1 MLVKYQ
7 PMYLSIGVTSLQT
20 INSQFQRQGFK
31 WGAIIS
37 QSETQ
42 LMEIAR
48 KCRVDIVEMVHKAG
62 AGHPGGSL
70 SAIDFIVG
78 LYGTEFRFNVENPDW
93 EDRDRFIMSKGHAS
107 PAVYSMLHQLGVIS
121 KSDIDSFRTLG
132 STCQGHVDMKWT
144 DGVDFSAGSL
154 GMGLSFGLGCA
165 LAARMDSSERN
176 IWVMIGDGET
186 QEGQIWE
193 AAMAADFHKVGNLN
207 VVIDRNRI
215 QNDDFMEVQM
225 EIGDI
230 GEKFRSFGWKVLEI
244 DGHNMTEIINSINEA
259 SNNQS
264 EPYAI
269 VAHTI
274 KGKGVSFMENNPS
287 FHGKAPSDDELIIAL
302 EELS

>member
-20 INSQFQRQGFK
+20 INSQFQRQVFK

-121 KSDIDSFRTLG
+121 KGDIDSFRTLG

-165 LAARMDSSERN
+165 LAARMDSRERN

-186 QEGQIWE
+186 
-193 AAMAADFHKVGNLN
+193 
-207 VVIDRNRI
+207 
-215 QNDDFMEVQM
+215 
-225 EIGDI
+225 
-230 GEKFRSFGWKVLEI
+230 
-244 DGHNMTEIINSINEA
+244 
-259 SNNQS
+259 
-264 EPYAI
+264 
-269 VAHTI
+269 
-274 KGKGVSFMENNPS
+274 
-287 FHGKAPSDDELIIAL
+287 
-302 EELS
+302 

>member
-1 MLVKYQ
+1 
-7 PMYLSIGVTSLQT
+7 
-20 INSQFQRQGFK
+20 
-31 WGAIIS
+31 
-37 QSETQ
+37 
-42 LMEIAR
+42 
-48 KCRVDIVEMVHKAG
+48 MVHKAG

-70 SAIDFIVG
+70 SAIDLIVG
-78 LYGTEFRFNVENPDW
+78 LYGTEFRFRKDDPNW

-107 PAVYSMLHQLGVIS
+107 PAVYSMLHNLGILT
-121 KSDIDSFRTLG
+121 KEDIDGFRKLG

-165 LAARMDSSERN
+165 IAAKMDNSDRN

-193 AAMAADFHKVGNLN
+193 AAMAADFHKTGNLN
-207 VVIDRNRI
+207 VIIDRNRI

-230 GEKFRSFGWKVLEI
+230 GKKFESFGWKIIEI
-244 DGHNMTEIINSINEA
+244 DGHNMTEVINAIRVATNER
-259 SNNQS
+259 NI
-264 EPYAI
+264 PCAI
-269 VAHTI
+269 VAHTV

-287 FHGKAPSDDELIIAL
+287 FHGKAPNDEELKLAL

>member
-1 MLVKYQ
+1 MTRVQ
-7 PMYLSIGVTSLQT
+7 RGANISI
-20 INSQFQRQGFK
+20 
-31 WGAIIS
+31 
-37 QSETQ
+37 SEVQ

-48 KCRVDIVEMVHKAG
+48 KCRIDIVEMVHKAG

-70 SAIDFIVG
+70 SAIDLIVG
-78 LYGTEFRFNVENPDW
+78 LYETEFRFDPANPNWD
-93 EDRDRFIMSKGHAS
+93 DRDRFVMSKGHAS
-107 PAVYSMLHQLGVIS
+107 PAVYSMLHHLGVITQ
-121 KSDIDSFRTLG
+121 SDIDSFRTLG
-132 STCQGHVDMKWT
+132 SICQGHVDMKWT

-165 LAARMDSSERN
+165 IAARMDSSERN

-193 AAMAADFHKVGNLN
+193 AAMATSFHNVGNLN
-207 VVIDRNRI
+207 VIIDRNRI

-230 GEKFRSFGWKVLEI
+230 GAKFQSFGWKVIEI
-244 DGHNMTEIINSINEA
+244 DGHNMTEIVEA
-259 SNNQS
+259 IKQANNDQTQA
-264 EPYAI
+264 YAI

-274 KGKGVSFMENNPS
+274 KGKGVSFMENNPA
-287 FHGKAPSDDELIIAL
+287 FHGKAPTDEELVLAL

>member
-7 PMYLSIGVTSLQT
+7 PMYWTIGVTALQT
-20 INSQFQRQGFK
+20 INSQFQRRVFK

-37 QSETQ
+37 LSEGQ

-48 KCRVDIVEMVHKAG
+48 KCRIDIVEMVHKAG

-78 LYGTEFRFNVENPDW
+78 LYGTEFRFDAKNTNW

-107 PAVYSMLHQLGVIS
+107 PAVYSMLHQLGIIT

-144 DGVDFSAGSL
+144 EGVDFSAGSL

-165 LAARMDSSERN
+165 IAARMDSSERN

-193 AAMAADFHKVGNLN
+193 AAMATDFHDIGNLN

-230 GEKFRSFGWKVLEI
+230 GTKFQSFGWKVIEI
-244 DGHNMTEIINSINEA
+244 DGHNMQEITDAIRQA
-259 SNNQS
+259 SNDQT

-287 FHGKAPSDDELIIAL
+287 FHGKAPSDEELVIAL

>member
-1 MLVKYQ
+1 
-7 PMYLSIGVTSLQT
+7 
-20 INSQFQRQGFK
+20 
-31 WGAIIS
+31 
-37 QSETQ
+37 
-42 LMEIAR
+42 
-48 KCRVDIVEMVHKAG
+48 
-62 AGHPGGSL
+62 
-70 SAIDFIVG
+70 
-78 LYGTEFRFNVENPDW
+78 
-93 EDRDRFIMSKGHAS
+93 
-107 PAVYSMLHQLGVIS
+107 
-121 KSDIDSFRTLG
+121 
-132 STCQGHVDMKWT
+132 MKWT

-165 LAARMDSSERN
+165 IAARMDSSERN

-193 AAMAADFHKVGNLN
+193 AAMATDFHDIGNLN

-230 GEKFRSFGWKVLEI
+230 GAKFRSFGWKVIEI
-244 DGHNMTEIINSINEA
+244 DGHNMQEIISAIEQA
-259 SNNQS
+259 SNDQT

-287 FHGKAPSDDELIIAL
+287 FHGKAPSDEELVIAL

>member
-7 PMYLSIGVTSLQT
+7 PMYWTIGVIALQT
-20 INSQFQRQGFK
+20 INSQFQRQVFK

-37 QSETQ
+37 LSEGQ

-48 KCRVDIVEMVHKAG
+48 KCRIDIVEMVHKAG

-78 LYGTEFRFNVENPDW
+78 LYGTEFRFDAKNPNW

-107 PAVYSMLHQLGVIS
+107 PAVYSMLHQLGIIT

-144 DGVDFSAGSL
+144 EGVDFSAGSL

-165 LAARMDSSERN
+165 IAARMDSSERN

-193 AAMAADFHKVGNLN
+193 AAMATDFHNIGNLN

-215 QNDDFMEVQM
+215 QNDDFMDVQM

-230 GEKFRSFGWKVLEI
+230 GAKFQSFGWKVIEI
-244 DGHNMTEIINSINEA
+244 DGHNMQEITNAIGQA
-259 SNNQS
+259 SSDQN

-287 FHGKAPSDDELIIAL
+287 FHGKAPSDEELVIAL

>member
-20 INSQFQRQGFK
+20 INSQFQRQVFK

-121 KSDIDSFRTLG
+121 KGDIDSFRTLG

-230 GEKFRSFGWKVLEI
+230 GEKFRSFGWKELEI